1 MKVLIIGPF
10 PPPVYGVSLS
20 NEVLRTGLRRE
31 GHEVMFINTAG
42 SKNIDAKIGKWE
54 LSKLKFISTYF
65 KVYKIFSVDIV
76 YITSGQTF
84 YGIIKYAPFV
94 FLAKVLG
101 KKAVVHIKG
110 GYLKESFNKMTLV
123 QQKIAKTVVSSYTL
137 GIVLSKSLVGLLD
150 IFMSRNRIF
159 IQHNFIQETLFD
171 NRLDLKKNKEYDS
184 LRIIF
189 LSNLMQEKGI
199 YELIEALK
207 HLEDLGISYE
217 AKIAGNI
224 PVQEKGL
231 LKKLKKLKKT
241 KYIGVVN
248 GSAKTDLLSWGN
260 LFCLP
265 TFYKMEGQP
274 ISIIEAMGFGNVI
287 LTTKHAGIPDI
298 CNDNNAL
305 FVEKKNSKSISDQ
318 LLFAFQNP
326 LSIREK
332 GLYNLKEAQS
342 KFTEQ
347 SFIEGM
353 TKIFRA

>member
-1 MKVLIIGPF
+1 MEVLIIGPF
-10 PPPVYGVSLS
+10 PPPVYGVSFS

-31 GHEVMFINTAG
+31 GYEVMFINTAG
-42 SKNIDAKIGKWE
+42 PKNIDAKIGKWE
-54 LSKLKFISTYF
+54 LTKLKFISTYF
-65 KVYKIFSVDIV
+65 KAYKIFSVDIV
-76 YITSGQTF
+76 YITSGQSF

-94 FLAKVLG
+94 FLSKVLG
-101 KKAVVHIKG
+101 KKSVVHIKG
-110 GYLKESFNKMTLV
+110 GYLKESFDMMNLV
-123 QQKIAKTVVSSYTL
+123 QQKIVRAVMSTYTL
-137 GIVLSKSLVGLLD
+137 GIVLSKSLVGLLEV
-150 IFMSRNRIF
+150 FMPKNRIF
-159 IQHNFIQETLFD
+159 IQHNFIQDTLFD
-171 NRLDLKKNKEYDS
+171 NRVALKKNKEYGS

-207 HLEDLGISYE
+207 YLEEREISFE

-231 LKKLKKLKKT
+231 LKKLEKLKKT

-248 GSAKTDLLSWGN
+248 GSAKTDLLSWGT

-287 LTTKHAGIPDI
+287 LTTMHAGIPDI

-305 FVEKKNSKSISDQ
+305 FVEKKNSKSIIDQ

-326 LSIREK
+326 LIIREK

-353 TKIFRA
+353 IKIFRA